1 MNGGKYIPPNR
12 KRLAD
17 DLLDKA
23 EARET
28 ESLKDVLIRLARQKK
43 SGSIVLDGRKSIS
56 KLPMVNFLF
65 HCADGT
71 WLLECVDTS
80 DWRSEMEDDETKGDW
95 IFENVV
101 EHIDALTKIAG
112 AEVVDQVITD
122 SAGDC
127 KKARRLLK
135 EKYRGKICVSAC
147 AAHTLDLLLEDIGKL
162 KRFANTIATMRV
174 IGKVISNHAKIRHE
188 YKDKNG
194 GKELDRYCES
204 RFGTCCIMIESA
216 KENKSALRKTVVS
229 EAFDEFMKCKKK
241 PKTDQ
246 PSYFSFTKGQGLSH
260 HALGKL
266 TKQCVLSDK
275 FWEDADEFVTVTADV
290 YKALRLTDSNNPTSG
305 EIFPRMCK
313 LTESLRVN

>member
-1 MNGGKYIPPNR
+1 MKGGKYIPPNR

-95 IFENVV
+95 IFEKVV
-101 EHIDALTKIAG
+101 EHIDALNKMAG

-127 KKARRLLK
+127 KKARRQTLVALQCSNTISCCRSGYQRRTCTLTRPSSAVTRRRPTSSRLQPFGLTRRSK
-135 EKYRGKICVSAC
+135 WTRMSGGTIGVRGRRCCTTSPLVSRASRSPSAQRSDVGKHVPTSIAPNENDLALREQQSSLAC
-147 AAHTLDLLLEDIGKL
+147 ATTCGSG
-162 KRFANTIATMRV
+162 RR
-174 IGKVISNHAKIRHE
+174 GRIRP
-188 YKDKNG
+188 
-194 GKELDRYCES
+194 LS
-204 RFGTCCIMIESA
+204 R
-216 KENKSALRKTVVS
+216 
-229 EAFDEFMKCKKK
+229 
-241 PKTDQ
+241 
-246 PSYFSFTKGQGLSH
+246 
-260 HALGKL
+260 
-266 TKQCVLSDK
+266 CV
-275 FWEDADEFVTVTADV
+275 
-290 YKALRLTDSNNPTSG
+290 YHR
-305 EIFPRMCK
+305 
-313 LTESLRVN
+313 

>member
-1 MNGGKYIPPNR
+1 
-12 KRLAD
+12 
-17 DLLDKA
+17 
-23 EARET
+23 
-28 ESLKDVLIRLARQKK
+28 
-43 SGSIVLDGRKSIS
+43 
-56 KLPMVNFLF
+56 MVNFLF

-71 WLLECVDTS
+71 WLLDCVDTS

-95 IFENVV
+95 IFQKVV

-162 KRFANTIATMRV
+162 KRFANTIAIMRV
-174 IGKVISNHAKIRHE
+174 IGKVIMNHAAIRHE

-194 GKELDRYCES
+194 GRDLDRYCES
-204 RFGTCCIMIESA
+204 RFGTCCIMHDRVGQGEQECS
-216 KENKSALRKTVVS
+216 EEDGCLRGLR
-229 EAFDEFMKCKKK
+229 EFMKCKKK

-246 PSYFSFTKGQGLSH
+246 PPYFGNKRT
-260 HALGKL
+260 
-266 TKQCVLSDK
+266 
-275 FWEDADEFVTVTADV
+275 
-290 YKALRLTDSNNPTSG
+290 ALR
-305 EIFPRMCK
+305 E
-313 LTESLRVN
+313 

>member
-1 MNGGKYIPPNR
+1 
-12 KRLAD
+12 
-17 DLLDKA
+17 
-23 EARET
+23 
-28 ESLKDVLIRLARQKK
+28 
-43 SGSIVLDGRKSIS
+43 
-56 KLPMVNFLF
+56 MVNFLF

-71 WLLECVDTS
+71 WLLDCVDTS

-95 IFENVV
+95 IFQIVV

-194 GKELDRYCES
+194 GKELDRYCDT
-204 RFGTCCIMIESA
+204 RFGSSCASRPRRTECSEEDGC
-216 KENKSALRKTVVS
+216 LR
-229 EAFDEFMKCKKK
+229 
-241 PKTDQ
+241 
-246 PSYFSFTKGQGLSH
+246 GL
-260 HALGKL
+260 
-266 TKQCVLSDK
+266 
-275 FWEDADEFVTVTADV
+275 
-290 YKALRLTDSNNPTSG
+290 R
-305 EIFPRMCK
+305 
-313 LTESLRVN
+313 